1 MNSHAVLGL
10 ELEATAYMWAR
21 ELTEFD
27 GLSIDGAGNRI
38 LRPNVHYLG
47 FLDVQQHVRVL
58 AGSLSDNVRLL

>member
-1 MNSHAVLGL
+1 
-10 ELEATAYMWAR
+10 MWAR